1 MQIFRSK
8 VSYVSCAESA
18 CAARSGYIK
27 RKPQIVE
34 KQNYK
39 KQQQQQTK
47 KHEQSTH
54 LPWPFVLECLIDKQL
69 SL

>member
-47 KHEQSTH
+47 KT
-54 LPWPFVLECLIDKQL
+54 
-69 SL
+69 